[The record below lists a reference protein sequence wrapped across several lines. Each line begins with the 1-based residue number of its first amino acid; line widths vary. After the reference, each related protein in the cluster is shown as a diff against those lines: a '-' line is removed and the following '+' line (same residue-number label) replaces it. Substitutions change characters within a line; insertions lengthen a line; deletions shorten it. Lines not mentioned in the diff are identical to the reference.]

1 MQYSDSDKTAINDI
15 IQKAHAD
22 PEFRIKLFKD
32 TVTVLNQFNMS
43 ENAKSLILNYFNEIK
58 N

>member
-1 MQYSDSDKTAINDI
+1 MQYSDSDMIAINDI
-15 IQKAHAD
+15 IQKAHTD

-32 TVTVLNQFNMS
+32 TIAILNQFNIS
-43 ENAKSLILNYFNEIK
+43 ESAKSLILNYFDEIK

>member
-15 IQKAHAD
+15 IQKAHTD

>member
-1 MQYSDSDKTAINDI
+1 MQYSDSDMIAINDI

-32 TVTVLNQFNMS
+32 TIAILNQFNIS
-43 ENAKSLILNYFNEIK
+43 ESAKSLILNYFDEIK

>member
-1 MQYSDSDKTAINDI
+1 MQYSESAKTAINDI
-15 IQKAHAD
+15 IQKAHTD

>member
-1 MQYSDSDKTAINDI
+1 MQYSESDKTAINDI
-15 IQKAHAD
+15 IQKAHTD

-32 TVTVLNQFNMS
+32 TVKVLNQFNMS